1 MALGVPVKVTVPVV
15 PEQIVV
21 VVDAIETIGN
31 GNTVMVTLPVAG
43 WLQLGVPEVATLT
56 KLMVVL
62 AV

>member
-1 MALGVPVKVTVPVV
+1 MAFGVPVKVTVPVV

-21 VVDAIETIGN
+21 VVDAIAAIGN

-43 WLQLGVPEVATLT
+43 WMQLGVPEVATLT
-56 KLMVVL
+56 KLIVVL